1 MNPAH
6 RTTCSAEYPS
16 RDGAPSQVRRSNVV
30 AALLC
35 ANPHTPPTCRC
46 PGCDPAALAAHLAW
60 LSEMGGHLRAL
71 VKGGALVL
79 AGTEGY
85 FTPQAS
91 GARGDRRLYWRI

>member
-1 MNPAH
+1 
-6 RTTCSAEYPS
+6 
-16 RDGAPSQVRRSNVV
+16 
-30 AALLC
+30 
-35 ANPHTPPTCRC
+35 
-46 PGCDPAALAAHLAW
+46 
-60 LSEMGGHLRAL
+60 MGGHLRAL